1 MFDLLNRV
9 ILSPESLR
17 DKRRISQISMIESS
31 LEEFLTVQT
40 NSLLEKYF
48 IEDKDVDVYVKS
60 LLEKDCNVPRIVGVR
75 KRKDE
80 SNGIRTELIM
90 KDSDSL
96 LLIFDLSSFCKK
108 LSNAFQEQLTSTALC
123 FVADASSGLGTDMI
137 GQIVSTCG
145 MVSWIADNL
154 LFISVCLFEF
164 LMPILNHRQL

>member
-1 MFDLLNRV
+1 
-9 ILSPESLR
+9 
-17 DKRRISQISMIESS
+17 MIESS

-40 NSLLEKYF
+40 NTLLEKYF
-48 IEDKDVDVYVKS
+48 IEDKDVDVYVRS
-60 LLEKDCNVPRIVGVR
+60 LLEKKCNVPRIVGVR

-80 SNGIRTELIM
+80 SNGISTELIM

-96 LLIFDLSSFCKK
+96 ILIFDLSIFCKK

-145 MVSWIADNL
+145 MVSCIAHNL
-154 LFISVCLFEF
+154 LSV
-164 LMPILNHRQL
+164 PVYV